1 MKFKKIKKGKK
12 YKLELLCV
20 RLQKNYFIFET
31 PSGDF
36 VALRASD
43 LECICHEN
51 GTKNTE
57 SAPKYDPC
65 RLFRKGDKVRIKK
78 ENLYGRPVFTDHMD
92 FQVGNVYLV
101 AEDETEYGSVT
112 LVSENGNIETYSYLE
127 IELVTMVEEE
137 GLYFIRNNKV
147 GKKFEVRDRKRL
159 QIAATFCYSK
169 TCAHTQ
175 NAAQKSA
182 LEYCNKLNEGH
193 RKELE

>member
-1 MKFKKIKKGKK
+1 MKFKDTKVGETYNARVRVLKKGKK
-12 YKLELLCV
+12 TFTAQLASSAK
-20 RLQKNYFIFET
+20 
-31 PSGDF
+31 PGDTF
-36 VALRASD
+36 VFSEDEMADFSPISP
-43 LECICHEN
+43 EP
-51 GTKNTE
+51 
-57 SAPKYDPC
+57 APKYDPC
-65 RLFRKGDKVRIKK
+65 RLFRRGDKVRIKK

-101 AEDETEYGSVT
+101 AEDETEYGAVT